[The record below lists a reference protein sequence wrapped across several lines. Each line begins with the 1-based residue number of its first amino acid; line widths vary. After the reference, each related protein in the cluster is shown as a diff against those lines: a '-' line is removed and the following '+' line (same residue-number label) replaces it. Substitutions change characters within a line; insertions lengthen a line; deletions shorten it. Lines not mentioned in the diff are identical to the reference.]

1 MNSNKKIDY
10 TNKVILAPMVRVCTL
25 PMRLLALQYG
35 ADLVYCEEIID
46 HKILSAKRIENVFRT
61 CPRLERGKLIFQLG
75 TCDAKRALM
84 AAKKGGMGAA
94 LLTQPEKVKEILT
107 TLVNGLSIPVTCKIR
122 VLPQLEATL
131 SLVNGGSREIKQYS
145 DIETFRQQCG
155 TSSVMLARAAE
166 WNPSVFRKEGKLPLF
181 DVIKEY
187 VKLCIEYDSNFSN
200 VKYCV
205 LQMMHEDMDQ
215 QEGLDTQ
222 ASATLEEICSDISR
236 KSQSR

>member
-1 MNSNKKIDY
+1 
-10 TNKVILAPMVRVCTL
+10 
-25 PMRLLALQYG
+25 
-35 ADLVYCEEIID
+35 
-46 HKILSAKRIENVFRT
+46 
-61 CPRLERGKLIFQLG
+61 
-75 TCDAKRALM
+75 
-84 AAKKGGMGAA
+84 MGAA

-131 SLVNGGSREIKQYS
+131 SLVKLIESTGVSALTVHGRTKEERPRHANRNHVIKAVTETVKVPIIANGGSREIKQYS

-155 TSSVMLARAAE
+155 SSSVMLARAAE

-222 ASATLEEICSDISR
+222 ASATLEEIWYVNYYFIELESF
-236 KSQSR
+236 KYT